1 MRGAGNA
8 YYKKISALTE
18 FLLQDH
24 ILENIYQKYT
34 ELKGRVKQH
43 RAEQRAINIKD
54 YSQHKTE
61 NNVVDGLAKIHVQK
75 SSK

>member
-1 MRGAGNA
+1 M
-8 YYKKISALTE
+8 
-18 FLLQDH
+18 LQDH

-34 ELKGRVKQH
+34 ELKGRVKQQ

-61 NNVVDGLAKIHVQK
+61 NNVVDALAKIHVQK
-75 SSK
+75 TSK